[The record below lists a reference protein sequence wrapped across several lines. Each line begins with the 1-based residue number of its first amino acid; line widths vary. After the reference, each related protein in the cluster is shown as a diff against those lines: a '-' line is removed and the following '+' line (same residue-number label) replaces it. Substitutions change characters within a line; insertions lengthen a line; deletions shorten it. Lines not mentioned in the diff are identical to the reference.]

1 MGLLGLHGISNYC
14 MRFIANCDNQGEEL
28 SIHPSDSRHFKYER
42 DARAHDDECVHQ
54 VPDVAQVRPGVRDH
68 AKVDYLRDI
77 AKCAS

>member
-1 MGLLGLHGISNYC
+1 MWVCLDCRHFQLLHAN
-14 MRFIANCDNQGEEL
+14 ANCDNQGEEL